1 MAKPQYPREILPQK
15 EWSQT
20 ITVGDILKDCPD
32 TLLGHLLVGDYAHCI
47 DDSAGEG
54 MEFIRRESLPLERMI
69 NLSCSLLGTYFV
81 LSFFHFLPD
90 NEGKQ
95 PWKRGLEITEKLL
108 VESNYNY
115 YPNVVVVGWPL
126 RRVENYPLP
135 YPRKFAKQKE
145 FADYQNKAIADA
157 EERNCAIAQQEWAN
171 LAEDEEN
178 KNLHI
183 ANFTGE
189 AQCNHAPTMLNYWHF
204 TIDMYSAIDNKN
216 PMKRISKGWS
226 EKMGTTLQDFLC
238 HSYVLL
244 NSDEQV
250 PKIANDIWTK

>member
-1 MAKPQYPREILPQK
+1 MAKPQYPQEILPQK
-15 EWSQT
+15 EWSQA
-20 ITVGDILKDCPD
+20 IMVGDILKESPD
-32 TLLGHLLVGDYAHCI
+32 TLLGHLLVGDYTHCI

-69 NLSCSLLGTYFV
+69 NLSCSLLGTYFI

-90 NEGKQ
+90 NDGKQ
-95 PWKRGLEITEKLL
+95 PWKRGTEITEKLWA
-108 VESNYNY
+108 ESNYNY
-115 YPNVVVVGWPL
+115 YSNVVVVGWPL
-126 RRVENYPLP
+126 RQVENHPLP

-157 EERNCAIAQQEWAN
+157 EERNCAIVQQEWAN

-178 KNLHI
+178 KSLHI

-189 AQCNHAPTMLNYWHF
+189 ARCNHAPTMLNYWHF

-216 PMKRISKGWS
+216 PMKKISKGWS

-244 NSDEQV
+244 TSDAQV
-250 PKIANDIWTK
+250 PKIANDIWTE